1 MASAERIVLTC
12 EHGGNLIPSPYSHLF
27 AGKRRLLDS
36 HRGFDP
42 GALDL
47 AGRLAADLRAPLTFA
62 LVSRLLVDLNRSLD
76 NADLFSTITRDLS
89 ASVRRQILA
98 AHYTPYRSHITR
110 QIRSLVGRS
119 TPVLHL
125 SVHSFTPVLRG
136 RRRTADIGIL
146 FDPSRPREVA
156 AAARLRRA
164 FKHTRPDLIVRNNY
178 PYLGTDDGFTTH
190 LRTLFPD
197 RLYAGIELEI
207 NQRFPR
213 ASSTSWNRFVDH
225 FSAAAKLAW
234 APGEPA

>member
-12 EHGGNLIPSPYSHLF
+12 EHGGNLIPAPFAPLF
-27 AGKRRLLDS
+27 GGRRRLLDS

-76 NADLFSTITRDLS
+76 NPDLFSQITRGLP
-89 ASVRRQILA
+89 ARTRREILA

-110 QIRSLVGRS
+110 QIRSLAGRAA
-119 TPVLHL
+119 PVLHL

-136 RRRTADIGIL
+136 RRRTADVGIL
-146 FDPSRPREVA
+146 FDPARPREVA
-156 AAARLRRA
+156 AADRLRRA
-164 FKHTRPDLIVRNNY
+164 IHGTRPELVVRSNY

-197 RLYAGIELEI
+197 RIYAGIELEI

-213 ASSTSWNRFVDH
+213 GPEPAWLRLCDH
-225 FSAAAKLAW
+225 ISAAVKLAW
-234 APGEPA
+234 ARDKHA